1 MSFIRAPEKTKVSR
15 KTLIIHSFESE
26 FLLNQPQSCAIHNP
40 ETDISE
46 ASLNA
51 PARVFCT
58 RCNFERF
65 IFINSTNCRQL
76 RFIRQPETS
85 FEWAE
90 RTFCSLSKPLENC
103 RLPPHPSPD
112 LIISHCPRVDKL
124 LTGKLYCAF
133 PLKRSL
139 RVEDVAINGVI
150 MVFFYSKH
158 SRRGYLSGRGISQ
171 RQTNDLMEFSEIFL
185 DHLHLSSLKID
196 SP

>member
-1 MSFIRAPEKTKVSR
+1 MRHSQSRNWHFRSEPERTG
-15 KTLIIHSFESE
+15 E
-26 FLLNQPQSCAIHNP
+26 
-40 ETDISE
+40 
-46 ASLNA
+46 
-51 PARVFCT
+51 RVFCT

-133 PLKRSL
+133 PLKRSP

-150 MVFFYSKH
+150 MVFFLFQY

-196 SP
+196 SPWKYSKSKSNFYCALRIQ